1 MYASSSMACGKFL
14 SSEDIYACELD
25 EWKCFIGY
33 SHDRQ
38 IHVHRKVAGSD
49 IRGKVTIWIHTAA
62 LDDMHICI
70 FECFTD
76 Q

>member
-1 MYASSSMACGKFL
+1 MIVRAFCQVHTL
-14 SSEDIYACELD
+14 L
-25 EWKCFIGY
+25 KCQSKYLMGY

-38 IHVHRKVAGSD
+38 IHVHRKVD
-49 IRGKVTIWIHTAA
+49 TRKVTVWIHTAA
-62 LDDMHICI
+62 LDDRHVCI